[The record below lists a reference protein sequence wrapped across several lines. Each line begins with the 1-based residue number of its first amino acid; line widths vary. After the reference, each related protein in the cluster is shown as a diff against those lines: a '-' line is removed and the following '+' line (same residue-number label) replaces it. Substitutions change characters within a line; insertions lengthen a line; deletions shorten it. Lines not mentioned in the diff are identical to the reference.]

1 MLTTYNQQLLPE
13 PVSSD
18 DECEY
23 APISD
28 KECSSSDECGDETD
42 VFLWPENDFD
52 EYSSDSSDGSTAQI
66 KLESTVKQ
74 ILIQWVVDCNIP
86 RCHVTNLLKRLHSD
100 AKLQFL
106 PLDARTLMSS
116 KRGKIEVR
124 EMPPGKYQ
132 HCDIV
137 ASLLKILA
145 AMELSGVEIPE
156 VLYMLVN
163 VDGIPLSKSS
173 SSDFWPILI
182 KILGEHIV

>member
-23 APISD
+23 AAISD
-28 KECSSSDECGDETD
+28 EECSSSDECGDETD
-42 VFLWPENDFD
+42 VSSWPENDFD
-52 EYSSDSSDGSTAQI
+52 EYSSDSSNGSTAQI
-66 KLESTVKQ
+66 KHESTIKQ
-74 ILIQWVVDCNIP
+74 SLIQWVVDCNIP
-86 RCHVTNLLKRLHSD
+86 RCHVTNLLKRLNRD
-100 AKLQFL
+100 AKLKFL

-137 ASLLKILA
+137 AALLKILA
-145 AMELSGVEIPE
+145 AMESSGVEIPE